1 MSILRGL
8 ILLVVLAYVALA
20 VDVRVR
26 AAPTPPPIG
35 FVGDSITAMGTPFY
49 ATAHPVIEGRSGS
62 DTTAWLPANPNRFL
76 SRAIAVFHMAHVR
89 VVSVMLGTND
99 ASRYMRPTRYHAQL
113 ARIMRALTAAG
124 FRVVVQKPPYMD
136 PSRPGI
142 TSAMDRLL
150 LAYWGRSPA
159 YAYFQT
165 HPDQLSDGVHPTVT
179 GMRALGAIWA
189 AALAQS

>member
-1 MSILRGL
+1 MNILRGL
-8 ILLVVLAYVALA
+8 IIVVILAYVALT

-26 AAPTPPPIG
+26 AAPTPHSIG

-49 ATAHPVIEGRSGS
+49 ATAHPVIEGQSGS
-62 DTTAWLPANPNRFL
+62 DTSAWLPANPDRFL
-76 SRAIAVFHMAHVR
+76 SRAIAVFHETHVR

-113 ARIMRALTAAG
+113 AQIVRALRDAG
-124 FRVVVQKPPYMD
+124 FRVVVQKPPYID
-136 PSRPGI
+136 PSRPGV
-142 TSAMDRLL
+142 TPAMDRLL

-159 YAYFQT
+159 YAYFQA

-179 GMRALGAIWA
+179 GMRALGVIWA
-189 AALAQS
+189 AALDQS

>member
-1 MSILRGL
+1 MNILRGL
-8 ILLVVLAYVALA
+8 ILVAVLAYIARA
-20 VDVRVR
+20 VDAPVR
-26 AAPTPPPIG
+26 AAPTPDPIG

-62 DTTAWLPANPNRFL
+62 DTTAWLPANPDRFL
-76 SRAIAVFHMAHVR
+76 SRAITVFHEAHVR

-113 ARIMRALTAAG
+113 ARIVRALRDAG
-124 FRVVVQKPPYMD
+124 FRVVVQKPPYLD
-136 PSRPGI
+136 PSRPGL

-159 YAYFQT
+159 YVYFEA

-189 AALAQS
+189 AALDHA